1 MSRVLAAVPV
11 AARAAVI
18 KVPAEGQ
25 RAPVR
30 RVLAV
35 PARPADRRRLERA
48 ALAAALMVEPAA
60 EQAVDLVAILPAA
73 AIRRRMV
80 PV

>member
-1 MSRVLAAVPV
+1 MAPVHKVLAA
-11 AARAAVI
+11 
-18 KVPAEGQ
+18 
-25 RAPVR
+25 
-30 RVLAV
+30 L
-35 PARPADRRRLERA
+35 ARPAGRRRLERT
-48 ALAAALMVEPAA
+48 ALAVALMVEPAA